1 MYVVEVNM
9 TVVWA
14 LKAWCVDVT
23 DLIVVLHLA
32 GIGTGSTYAAAAET
46 EDVFKVCKDH
56 AASNLCSSCE
66 WSALLKCT
74 VILYMHSFFQFCVN
88 GTEQPL

>member
-1 MYVVEVNM
+1 M
-9 TVVWA
+9 
-14 LKAWCVDVT
+14 DVT

-46 EDVFKVCKDH
+46 ENVFKVCKDH

-66 WSALLKCT
+66 
-74 VILYMHSFFQFCVN
+74 
-88 GTEQPL
+88 